1 MLNKGTK
8 YSSQG
13 STYNIENKYFCRV
26 FSSYISQYLTC
37 LQYQNETNKQ
47 KEKENNIQD
56 KQHHKALYKVTGII
70 SFINFPS
77 SVLKPGVNRKIGS
90 YTWNKWAM
98 NLNDDYG
105 IKKVKHLQ
113 WEPKSLCNF
122 SHVMCEQ
129 FGECGVNKKLFW
141 FLYFADFLKI
151 FVVII
156 SVYYRSFHSNISPWY
171 LHINLRD
178 Q

>member
-1 MLNKGTK
+1 MSMLNKGTK

-90 YTWNKWAM
+90 YT
-98 NLNDDYG
+98 
-105 IKKVKHLQ
+105 
-113 WEPKSLCNF
+113 
-122 SHVMCEQ
+122 
-129 FGECGVNKKLFW
+129 
-141 FLYFADFLKI
+141 
-151 FVVII
+151 
-156 SVYYRSFHSNISPWY
+156 
-171 LHINLRD
+171 
-178 Q
+178 